1 MKTCCCR
8 HCTMHIENTENPF
21 SNRASP
27 KFRLTE
33 WHKKPQIFARTLSAS
48 CWRQTSE
55 AMRKCWCLCSLYFDV
70 SVSDP
75 HWRQCQWATL
85 TRRENCETKQAAWSS
100 HICTAGHF
108 FHVNVPVDA
117 DVTSINNLFM
127 AENDNILRCDDNVD
141 DNVSK
146 SEDKIADDQMT
157 AEVAAGNKTALPT
170 SQLIPTNFAYTRLPT
185 LLFHTQHTLYPLSA
199 QTQNPPFVQYPPS
212 YSIGYTLDQK
222 DPSLWSTNG
231 HYLPIYAYMHMQ

>member
-1 MKTCCCR
+1 MAQK
-8 HCTMHIENTENPF
+8 
-21 SNRASP
+21 ASDIC
-27 KFRLTE
+27 KDIICLLLTAGIRGNDE
-33 WHKKPQIFARTLSAS
+33 MLMFMQFVL
-48 CWRQTSE
+48 WRQ
-55 AMRKCWCLCSLYFDV
+55 W
-70 SVSDP
+70 
-75 HWRQCQWATL
+75 QWATL

-100 HICTAGHF
+100 NVCTAGHF

-141 DNVSK
+141 DDVSK

-231 HYLPIYAYMHMQ
+231 HYLPIYAYMHMQYSLLICPSMLFK